1 MAVARARQWRDEI
14 LHVDLVAAP
23 LVRREVVERR
33 RVLQARRCLPV
44 RGRHDA
50 RPALCRTQLL
60 LADVMR
66 PAAAIAALRAREE
79 QEVEERAVDN
89 IGMVPVVDAAAHDD
103 HRLAIR
109 LDGVVGEFA
118 GRVDASLSRH
128 ARVLLLP
135 FRRVRHILV
144 VRGSA
149 LAAEAAVDRVVGRGS
164 RHPSS

>member
-1 MAVARARQWRDEI
+1 
-14 LHVDLVAAP
+14 
-23 LVRREVVERR
+23 
-33 RVLQARRCLPV
+33 
-44 RGRHDA
+44 
-50 RPALCRTQLL
+50 
-60 LADVMR
+60 MR

-79 QEVEERAVDN
+79 QEVEDRAVDN
-89 IGMVPVVDAAAHDD
+89 IGMVPVVDAAANDD

-149 LAAEAAVDRVVGRGS
+149 LAAEAAVDRVVGERQVVDRRDEDLAILRLDALG
-164 RHPSS
+164 RHHAADDALLALIAEIWELDLDDLVELAEHRELRHDLRPRIAVFLVQFQK